1 MGRPQLGFP
10 RLRARDTGIAIGPDH
25 TPPGAAPQAE
35 SSHGCSGFA
44 AAGNRMIFSDSM
56 AVSVEM
62 QHTGDSSLQAEVRAI
77 IEHVL
82 ADRLGDWRVS
92 IVGSQANDRWELKIV
107 GPNGFERS
115 YTLEGAAG
123 EHRPE
128 VIQVIL
134 GKMLP
139 GRKA

>member
-1 MGRPQLGFP
+1 M
-10 RLRARDTGIAIGPDH
+10 
-25 TPPGAAPQAE
+25 AA
-35 SSHGCSGFA
+35 
-44 AAGNRMIFSDSM
+44 NTVIFSTSM

-62 QHTGDSSLQAEVRAI
+62 QHAGDSGVQAEIRAI

-92 IVGSQANDRWELKIV
+92 FVGSQANDRWEMKIA
-107 GPNGFERS
+107 GPNAFERS
-115 YTLEGAAG
+115 YTLEGSAG
-123 EHRPE
+123 QHRPE

-134 GKMLP
+134 SKMLP

>member
-1 MGRPQLGFP
+1 V
-10 RLRARDTGIAIGPDH
+10 
-25 TPPGAAPQAE
+25 
-35 SSHGCSGFA
+35 
-44 AAGNRMIFSDSM
+44 IFSGSM
-56 AVSVEM
+56 AVAVEM
-62 QHTGDSSLQAEVRAI
+62 QHTGDSGLQAEVRAV

-92 IVGSQANDRWELKIV
+92 LVGSQANDRWEMKIV
-107 GPNGFERS
+107 GPNGFERC
-115 YTLEGAAG
+115 YTLEGSAG

-134 GKMLP
+134 SKMLP

>member
-1 MGRPQLGFP
+1 
-10 RLRARDTGIAIGPDH
+10 
-25 TPPGAAPQAE
+25 
-35 SSHGCSGFA
+35 
-44 AAGNRMIFSDSM
+44 
-56 AVSVEM
+56 M
-62 QHTGDSSLQAEVRAI
+62 QHTGDSALQAEIRAI

-82 ADRLGDWRVS
+82 ADRVGDWRVS
-92 IVGSQANDRWELKIV
+92 IVGSQANDRWELRIV

-115 YTLEGAAG
+115 YTLEGSAG

-128 VIQVIL
+128 MIQVIL